1 VVFQFLMN
9 YGSVIV
15 ELSRLTGMRFINPS
29 RKSEKP
35 IEQFVRRT
43 LDFHNQKKYD
53 LRDFEFAKIKLLV
66 KNLQEIE
73 KYDKTLLAKINKQ
86 LLNSLNENEYYGTRF
101 EISITA
107 SLIRKGID
115 FTKTESPD
123 FTINAKR
130 KIFIECTSSHLTVRK
145 TGDVKYKIKGTINFK
160 SCKKYCNPETALF
173 VDVTNL
179 YYHSLLNE
187 IDLEKKDVHNY
198 AKRVLQGTK
207 FGGIVFFVY
216 LQNFK
221 LDRYEQ
227 NYVRVDNDCMN
238 AVLRDFLDRHY
249 PFGNKHVDTHRIPK
263 VG

>member
-1 VVFQFLMN
+1 
-9 YGSVIV
+9 
-15 ELSRLTGMRFINPS
+15 MRFIGPS
-29 RKSEKP
+29 STSGKP
-35 IEQFVRRT
+35 IEQFVRRS
-43 LDFHNQKKYD
+43 LNFHNRKKYD

-73 KYDKTLLAKINKQ
+73 KYDQTLLEKMNKQ
-86 LLNSLNENEYYGTRF
+86 LLNSLNENEYYGSRF

-123 FTINAKR
+123 FTINAKI
-130 KIFIECTSSHLTVRK
+130 KIFIECSSSHLTVK
-145 TGDVKYKIKGTINFK
+145 KSGDVKYKIKGTIDTK
-160 SCKKYCNPETALF
+160 SGKAYCNPKTALF

-179 YYHSLLNE
+179 YYNSLVNE
-187 IDLEKKDVHNY
+187 INLEKEDVHNY
-198 AKRVLQGTK
+198 AKRILLGTE
-207 FGGIVFFVY
+207 FGGMVLFVY

-221 LDRYEQ
+221 LNRYEQ
-227 NYVRVDNDCMN
+227 NYLRVDNDSMN
-238 AVLRDFLDRHY
+238 AFLRDFLDHNY